1 MAELEHVVKIFSLLE
16 AAEKEQPFLTREQKQ
31 DLYRIAFHK
40 ESMEEVEKIILQL
53 QAPHAGKEEKERILY
68 HYLEPFSQVPEN
80 ILQIENYIF
89 QLQYMT
95 YEKEKANHMLE
106 VLWSSIF
113 VTLMAN
119 KIGGLQFGIYR
130 NCQISSRVFHTAVAA
145 LPLTKA
151 NLSDFE

>member
-1 MAELEHVVKIFSLLE
+1 MVELEHVVKTFSLLE

-53 QAPHAGKEEKERILY
+53 QAPHAGARILS
-68 HYLEPFSQVPEN
+68 HYLEPFFQVPEN

-106 VLWSSIF
+106 ALLKQENIQYDLEAML
-113 VTLMAN
+113 TEG
-119 KIGGLQFGIYR
+119 KIKA
-130 NCQISSRVFHTAVAA
+130 AVPVKKDRAMG
-145 LPLTKA
+145 
-151 NLSDFE
+151 

>member
-1 MAELEHVVKIFSLLE
+1 MAELEHVVKTFSLLE

-53 QAPHAGKEEKERILY
+53 QVPHAGKEEKERILS
-68 HYLEPFSQVPEN
+68 HYLEPF
-80 ILQIENYIF
+80 LQIENYIF

-106 VLWSSIF
+106 ALLKQENIQYDLEAML
-113 VTLMAN
+113 TEG
-119 KIGGLQFGIYR
+119 KIKA
-130 NCQISSRVFHTAVAA
+130 AVPVKKDRAMG
-145 LPLTKA
+145 
-151 NLSDFE
+151 